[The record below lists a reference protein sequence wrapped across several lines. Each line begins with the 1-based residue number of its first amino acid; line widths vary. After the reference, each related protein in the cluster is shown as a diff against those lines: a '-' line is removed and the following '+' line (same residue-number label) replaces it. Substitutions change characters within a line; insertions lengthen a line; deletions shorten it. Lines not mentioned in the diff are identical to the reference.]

1 MRRFAKLTRDGA
13 ALYVDP
19 ALVGLVGVD
28 SAVTV
33 AGDTFA
39 FKTEIC
45 DRTGKTLVN
54 LIDQDPD
61 EVYRRL
67 AAAGEM
73 VTKEAIAEAEGALDR
88 AFMKAL
94 ATMRSPGFLLNQSSA
109 FTVEHMIVETLTPF
123 KDAVKE
129 LKRTVLAALWVAEG
143 ENPHA

>member
-1 MRRFAKLTRDGA
+1 MRRFAKLTRGGA

-28 SAVTV
+28 SSVTV

-45 DRTGKTLVN
+45 DRAGETLVN
-54 LIDQDPD
+54 LIDQDSD

-67 AAAGEM
+67 ASAGEV
-73 VTKEAIAEAEGALDR
+73 VTKEAIAEAEAALND
-88 AFMKAL
+88 AFVKAL
-94 ATMRSPGFLLNQSSA
+94 AIMRSPGFLLNQSSA
-109 FTVEHMIVETLTPF
+109 FTVEHVIVETLAPF
-123 KDAVKE
+123 RDAVKE

-143 ENPHA
+143 ENPNG